1 MDKAEMAMMPLQPW
15 GEETED
21 GAIYSITLERVKAEP
36 AASGA
41 SSLKE
46 LPETSECPFVQYRT
60 CKRRTLRAA
69 TLPQLVKWLLTAN
82 KEGDLDY
89 TSSFLATYQAFT
101 TLMQVLELLLPL
113 GPDKAVLHI
122 LEQWLQH
129 HPEDFWE
136 PPEYPNLHKILCFL
150 HQSAPNSPVCALAK
164 GLLQTHKEKEADG
177 GNSPG
182 MRPSQVITEAVGTD
196 DCEEIPALMSFSVN
210 EVAEQL
216 TLMDAHLF
224 RAVLPFHCLGCIWS
238 QRDKKENQHMAPS
251 VRATVTQFNAVTSCV
266 ITSVLG
272 DLAMRIPQRAHL
284 LEKWI
289 QIARQCRALRNFS
302 SLYAILSALQ
312 SNSIYR
318 LKRTWAAV
326 NRDIRNS
333 FRKLSQIFSEDHN
346 HLNCREILLQEGDT
360 QGPCDGWRNR
370 QTPVRTSLKIPTI
383 PYLGIFLTDLIMLD
397 TALPDFVEGQLI
409 NFEKRR
415 KEAAVL
421 FCICH
426 LQQSCQGYNL
436 CLNPSFHLA
445 FHHQR
450 QLSEDQSYYIS
461 CMIEPP
467 TDSCPNSPKLHRSLT
482 KRFNSLLLSS
492 ETSATPSGSEKT
504 GTMPLGSYSSLS
516 SEDGSSVP
524 CSPTWVSP
532 DIKDPPIT
540 QWKTCPLREQ
550 PVPPSMSKQGETET
564 RIVRVHMNSICGN
577 GNLYRSILITS
588 QDKTTAVIQRAL
600 QKHKL
605 EEDSPCNYQLLQ
617 LLGDGQEKWLSNLFL
632 KTSNVGASTNS
643 RELLIPD
650 SANVFYAM
658 NPAGPHDFFLLQK
671 KGITSKSHLRIKP
684 GNQAA
689 LCHIPSLKDFDAS
702 ALASSCFIFSHSA
715 PNSPVSLSPSPSAED
730 PHFRSCLSTHPF
742 PAPSSWFLEN
752 QSAIDTPDSP
762 PPCLSLPQNPFP
774 LETRSPVPPHDVQK
788 LLAPPSVPQSPSYA
802 SKRISFWSKSPPT
815 SPIEIQSNQELNSI
829 GTDLQSQR

>member
-1 MDKAEMAMMPLQPW
+1 MAKAEIAMTPLQQW
-15 GEETED
+15 GEEAED
-21 GAIYSITLERVKAEP
+21 GAIYSIILERVKAEP
-36 AASGA
+36 AARGT
-41 SSLKE
+41 SSLKH
-46 LPETSECPFVQYRT
+46 PETSECPFVQYRT

-82 KEGDLDY
+82 KEGDLNY
-89 TSSFLATYQAFT
+89 TSSFLATYQAFA

-113 GPDKAVLHI
+113 GPDKAVLLV
-122 LEQWLQH
+122 LEQWLRQH
-129 HPEDFWE
+129 PQDFWE

-150 HQSAPNSPVCALAK
+150 HQSAPNSPVCALAM
-164 GLLQTHKEKEADG
+164 GLLQAHKEKEAYG
-177 GNSPG
+177 GNSSG
-182 MRPSQVITEAVGTD
+182 MRPSQVITEAAETD
-196 DCEEIPALMSFSVN
+196 DCEETPALMSFSVD

-272 DLAMRIPQRAHL
+272 DVAMRIPQRAYL

-289 QIARQCRALRNFS
+289 QIAGQCRALRNFS

-326 NRDIRNS
+326 NRDTRSS

-360 QGPCDGWRNR
+360 QGPCDGWRNH
-370 QTPVRTSLKIPTI
+370 QTPVRTSLKTPTI
-383 PYLGIFLTDLIMLD
+383 PYLGTFLTDLIMLD

-415 KEAAVL
+415 KEAAIL

-426 LQQSCQGYNL
+426 LQQSCQGYNF
-436 CLNPSFHLA
+436 CQNPSFHLA

-467 TDSCPNSPKLHRSLT
+467 ADSCPNSPKLHRSLT
-482 KRFNSLLLSS
+482 KRFSSLLLSS
-492 ETSATPSGSEKT
+492 EPASPSGSEKT
-504 GTMPLGSYSSLS
+504 GTMPLGSSSSLN

-524 CSPTWVSP
+524 SSPTWVSP
-532 DIKDPPIT
+532 GVKDPPVT
-540 QWKTCPLREQ
+540 QWKTCPLPEQ
-550 PVPPSMSKQGETET
+550 PVPPSISKQGETES
-564 RIVRVHMNSICGN
+564 RVVRVHMNNICGN

-588 QDKTTAVIQRAL
+588 QDKTTAVVQRAL

-617 LLGDGQEKWLSNLFL
+617 LLGDGQE
-632 KTSNVGASTNS
+632 
-643 RELLIPD
+643 LLIPD

-658 NPAGPHDFFLLQK
+658 NPAEPHDFFLLQK
-671 KGITSKSHLRIKP
+671 KGITSEPHLRIKP
-684 GNQAA
+684 GSKAA
-689 LCHIPSLKDFDAS
+689 LFHIPSLKDFS
-702 ALASSCFIFSHSA
+702 TGALAANSCFIFSHSA
-715 PNSPVSLSPSPSAED
+715 PNSPVSPSPSLPAED

-742 PAPSSWFLEN
+742 PAPSSWFLKN
-752 QSAIDTPDSP
+752 QSAIATPDSP
-762 PPCLSLPQNPFP
+762 PPCLSLPQHPLP
-774 LETRSPVPPHDVQK
+774 LETRSPVPPHIVQK
-788 LLAPPSVPQSPSYA
+788 WLAPPSVPQSPSYA
-802 SKRISFWSKSPPT
+802 SKKTSFWSESPPT
-815 SPIEIQSNQELNSI
+815 SPLEIQHNQGLNSI

>member
-1 MDKAEMAMMPLQPW
+1 MAEQRQPGVLEKAMGKAEIAMTPLQQW
-15 GEETED
+15 GEEAED
-21 GAIYSITLERVKAEP
+21 EAIYSITLERMKAEP

-41 SSLKE
+41 SCLKE
-46 LPETSECPFVQYRT
+46 HPETPECPFVQYRT

-69 TLPQLVKWLLTAN
+69 TLPQLVKWLLTA
-82 KEGDLDY
+82 KEEGDLGY
-89 TSSFLATYQAFT
+89 TSSFLATYQAFA

-113 GPDKAVLHI
+113 GPDKAVLHV

-136 PPEYPNLHKILCFL
+136 PPEYPNLHKILFFL

-164 GLLQTHKEKEADG
+164 GLLQAHKEKEVNG

-182 MRPSQVITEAVGTD
+182 MGPSQVITEAAGTD
-196 DCEEIPALMSFSVN
+196 DCEEISALMSFSVD

-216 TLMDAHLF
+216 TLMDANLF

-238 QRDKKENQHMAPS
+238 QRDKKKNQHMAPS
-251 VRATVTQFNAVTSCV
+251 VRATVIQFNAVTSCV

-272 DLAMRIPQRAHL
+272 DLAMHIPQRANL

-289 QIARQCRALRNFS
+289 QIAGRCRALRNFS

-326 NRDIRNS
+326 NRETRSS

-346 HLNCREILLQEGDT
+346 HLNCPEILLQT
-360 QGPCDGWRNR
+360 
-370 QTPVRTSLKIPTI
+370 PTI
-383 PYLGIFLTDLIMLD
+383 PYLGTFLTDLIMLD

-409 NFEKRR
+409 NFVKRR
-415 KEAAVL
+415 KEAAIL
-421 FCICH
+421 FSICH

-445 FHHQR
+445 FHRQQ
-450 QLSEDQSYYIS
+450 QLSEDQSYCIS

-467 TDSCPNSPKLHRSLT
+467 ADSCPSSPKLHRSLT
-482 KRFNSLLLSS
+482 KRFSSLLLGS
-492 ETSATPSGSEKT
+492 EPSAAPSGSEKT
-504 GTMPLGSYSSLS
+504 GTMPLSSSSSLN

-524 CSPTWVSP
+524 CSPTRVSP
-532 DIKDPPIT
+532 GVK
-540 QWKTCPLREQ
+540 
-550 PVPPSMSKQGETET
+550 
-564 RIVRVHMNSICGN
+564 
-577 GNLYRSILITS
+577 ITS
-588 QDKTTAVIQRAL
+588 QDKTTAVIERAL

-617 LLGDGQEKWLSNLFL
+617 LLGGGQ
-632 KTSNVGASTNS
+632 
-643 RELLIPD
+643 ELLIPD

-671 KGITSKSHLRIKP
+671 KGITREPRLKPKP
-684 GNQAA
+684 GSKAA
-689 LCHIPSLKDFDAS
+689 LRHIPSLKDFGTLA
-702 ALASSCFIFSHSA
+702 ASSCFIFSHSA
-715 PNSPVSLSPSPSAED
+715 PNSPVSFSPSLSAED

-742 PAPSSWFLEN
+742 LAPSSWFLEN
-752 QSAIDTPDSP
+752 QLVIAPPDSP
-762 PPCLSLPQNPFP
+762 PPYLSVPQHPLP
-774 LETRSPVPPHDVQK
+774 LETRCPVPPHIVQK
-788 LLAPPSVPQSPSYA
+788 LQAPSSVPQSPYA
-802 SKRISFWSKSPPT
+802 SKRTSFWSESPPT
-815 SPIEIQSNQELNSI
+815 SLVQIQSNQELNSI

>member
-1 MDKAEMAMMPLQPW
+1 MAEQWRPSVPEEAMGKAEIAMTPLQPW

-46 LPETSECPFVQYRT
+46 HPETSECPFVQYRT

-89 TSSFLATYQAFT
+89 TSSFLATYQAFA

-113 GPDKAVLHI
+113 GPDKAVLHL

-164 GLLQTHKEKEADG
+164 GLLQVHKEKEADG

-182 MRPSQVITEAVGTD
+182 MRPSQVITEAAGTD
-196 DCEEIPALMSFSVN
+196 GCEEILPLMSFSVD

-216 TLMDAHLF
+216 TLIDAHLF

-251 VRATVTQFNAVTSCV
+251 VRATVTQFNAVTSRV

-272 DLAMRIPQRAHL
+272 DQAMRIPQRAHL

-289 QIARQCRALRNFS
+289 QIAGQCRALRNFS

-326 NRDIRNS
+326 NRDTRSS

-346 HLNCREILLQEGDT
+346 HLNCREILLQEVDT

-370 QTPVRTSLKIPTI
+370 QTPVRTSLKTPTI

-415 KEAAVL
+415 KEAAIL
-421 FCICH
+421 LCICH

-445 FHHQR
+445 FHHHQ

-467 TDSCPNSPKLHRSLT
+467 ADSCPNSPKLQRSLT
-482 KRFNSLLLSS
+482 KRFNSLRLSS
-492 ETSATPSGSEKT
+492 EPSATPSGSEKT
-504 GTMPLGSYSSLS
+504 GTMPLGSSNSLN

-532 DIKDPPIT
+532 GVKDPPVT

-550 PVPPSMSKQGETET
+550 PVPICISKQGETET
-564 RIVRVHMNSICGN
+564 RIVRVHMNNICGN

-617 LLGDGQEKWLSNLFL
+617 LLGDGQE
-632 KTSNVGASTNS
+632 
-643 RELLIPD
+643 LLIPD

-658 NPAGPHDFFLLQK
+658 NPAGPHDFFLFQK
-671 KGITSKSHLRIKP
+671 KGITSEPHLRIKS
-684 GNQAA
+684 GNHAA
-689 LCHIPSLKDFDAS
+689 LCHIPSLKDFDTR
-702 ALASSCFIFSHSA
+702 ALSASSCFIFSHSA
-715 PNSPVSLSPSPSAED
+715 PNSPVSLSPSPPAED
-730 PHFRSCLSTHPF
+730 PHFRSCLSAHPF

-752 QSAIDTPDSP
+752 QSAIATPDSP
-762 PPCLSLPQNPFP
+762 PPCLSLPQHPLP
-774 LETRSPVPPHDVQK
+774 LETRSPVPPLVVQK

-802 SKRISFWSKSPPT
+802 SKMTSFWSKSPPT
-815 SPIEIQSNQELNSI
+815 SPLEIQSNQELNSI